1 MKFETKVL
9 RKVAEYYYTRIKETN
24 PNMTIRTA
32 IMMAQDAMVVVSQAT
47 QATRDEVKDKNFK

>member
-47 QATRDEVKDKNFK
+47 QATRDEVKDRNFK